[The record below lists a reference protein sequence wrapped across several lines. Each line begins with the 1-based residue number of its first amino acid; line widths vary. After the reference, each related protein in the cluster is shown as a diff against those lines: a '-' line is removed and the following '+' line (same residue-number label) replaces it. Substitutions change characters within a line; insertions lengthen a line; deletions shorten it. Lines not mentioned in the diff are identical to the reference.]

1 MTTMQLI
8 RGGDKKKPF
17 GHVGCAVSV
26 GAFDGLH
33 LGHQAVLKQLGAQA
47 ADRLIPVTVLFEPL
61 PRTYFAERPIPRL
74 QTLRDKLLGLSKLGI
89 QRVVCLRFNRE
100 FAAMSAEDFI
110 AEYLV
115 RDLGMRTIVM
125 GEDFRFGYRRL
136 GDMQLLKDLAKKHRF
151 GVKAVPSQ
159 IKDGSRISSTQIR
172 TALADGD
179 LKKAR
184 RMLGQ
189 PYSFSGK
196 IGYGDGRGASLGF
209 PTANLF
215 CGRCSPPLAGVYAAE
230 AYWGRCKNSGRRC
243 VLNAGT
249 RPTFSGRRHQIEV
262 HVPGYAG
269 NLYGQRLRLQLL
281 SRIRSEARFRSAE
294 ELRKKIEQDV
304 EAAMS
309 SSW

>member
-1 MTTMQLI
+1 MTAMQLV
-8 RGGDKKKPF
+8 RGDKKMPF
-17 GHVGCAVSV
+17 GRAACAVSV

-33 LGHQAVLKQLGAQA
+33 LGHQAVLKQLCAQA
-47 ADRLIPVTVLFEPL
+47 SGRLMPVVVLFEPL
-61 PRTYFAERPIPRL
+61 PRTFFAEQPIPRL
-74 QTLRDKLLGLSKLGI
+74 QTLRDKLLGLVKLGI
-89 QRVVCLRFNRE
+89 QRVVCLRFNQE
-100 FAAMSAEDFI
+100 VAAMSAEDFI

-115 RDLGMRTIVM
+115 RSLGMRTIVL

-136 GDMQLLKDLAKKHRF
+136 GDLPLLKKLAKKHQF

-159 IKDGSRISSTQIR
+159 IKDGGRISSTQIR
-172 TALADGD
+172 TALMDGD
-179 LKKAR
+179 LQKVR

-196 IGYGDGRGASLGF
+196 IGYGDGRGASIGF

-230 AYWGRCKNSGRRC
+230 AYWGRRKNSGRRC

-249 RPTFSGRRHQIEV
+249 RPTFQGRRYQIEV
-262 HVPGYAG
+262 HVPGYTG
-269 NLYGQRLRLQLL
+269 DLYGLRLQLRLL
-281 SRIRSEARFRSAE
+281 SRIRSETRFRNTE

-304 EAAMS
+304 ETALNFS
-309 SSW
+309 L